1 MPVLGA
7 ALATL
12 VGCGGDLLGNEGFE
26 IDCDGQP
33 CDWKVIEGDP
43 ALTSSWHDG
52 DAGFDLSGSGR
63 VVIEQRSAPF
73 ELFGRELVLRAAL
86 ARDQADLRFE
96 IDWYVAGAGDG
107 PTYWDRDP
115 LLVDTRGFSVDDR
128 GVFELEELISTPTL
142 EVSGLALR
150 VIKEGD
156 GTAMID
162 EVSLSEEVLP

>member
-7 ALATL
+7 ALAIL

-33 CDWKVIEGDP
+33 CDWKVIEGEP
-43 ALTSSWHDG
+43 TTSSWHEG
-52 DAGFDLSGSGR
+52 DAGLDLSGSGR

-115 LLVDTRGFSVDDR
+115 LLVNTRGFSVNDR